1 MMQYNPSL
9 TNWTSPNAPRPM
21 ILTTSKSLAV
31 SRFDTMVL
39 IEGSSAGG
47 GCRVWRGGEG
57 RGKGICTCVEGE
69 GGNRCVWRGRVRKIN
84 YCHICWWFPVIS
96 AETIQLPLVTL
107 YIHTTMLVT
116 TATRV
121 CYTLHLSCKMVC
133 IIKNIPSDSTLKANE
148 HQHENKLCATHTL

>member
-1 MMQYNPSL
+1 M
-9 TNWTSPNAPRPM
+9 
-21 ILTTSKSLAV
+21 
-31 SRFDTMVL
+31 
-39 IEGSSAGG
+39 EG
-47 GCRVWRGGEG
+47 RGGEG
-57 RGKGICTCVEGE
+57 KGYMHVCGGGGGKQVCVEGE

-116 TATRV
+116 IATRV